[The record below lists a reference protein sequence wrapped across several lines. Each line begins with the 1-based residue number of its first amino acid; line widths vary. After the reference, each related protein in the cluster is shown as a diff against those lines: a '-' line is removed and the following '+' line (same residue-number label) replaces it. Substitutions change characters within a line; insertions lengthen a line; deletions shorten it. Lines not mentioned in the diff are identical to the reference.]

1 MKTADWESR
10 RVYSRTGEFRSV
22 CLSRNWIKIER
33 FAINIVWHD
42 LGALPREVRM
52 QRRRMRRMGI
62 RRLGIRQSLA
72 LVLLLVGTAAW
83 LAAWLAPARAQQ
95 SAPATS
101 SPAAAPAKPKPKP
114 TTKPEAAKPAPA
126 AKPASPAAAAA
137 GGAPPKLLGQYGM
150 WGAYTASPGGKKVCF
165 ALAKP
170 TASETN
176 PPNRPRN
183 PVYMFISTRPADKVT
198 NEISLVVGYPFKA
211 GTEATAQVGG
221 ANFALY
227 TQQDGAW
234 IKNATEEAKMVDAM
248 RGGDNAVIKGVSAK
262 GTQSTDTFSLK
273 GVAQALD
280 RTAQECK

>member
-1 MKTADWESR
+1 
-10 RVYSRTGEFRSV
+10 
-22 CLSRNWIKIER
+22 
-33 FAINIVWHD
+33 
-42 LGALPREVRM
+42 
-52 QRRRMRRMGI
+52 
-62 RRLGIRQSLA
+62 
-72 LVLLLVGTAAW
+72 VLLLLGVAAWVAAW
-83 LAAWLAPARAQQ
+83 LGPARAQQ
-95 SAPATS
+95 SAPAA
-101 SPAAAPAKPKPKP
+101 SPPAAATTKPKPKPKPEAAPAKP
-114 TTKPEAAKPAPA
+114 AAPSA

-137 GGAPPKLLGQYGM
+137 GGAQPKLLGQYGI

-198 NEISLVVGYPFKA
+198 NEVSLVVGYPFKA

-221 ANFALY
+221 TSFPLY

-234 IKNATEEAKMVDAM
+234 IKDATEEAKMVGAM
-248 RGGDNAVIKGVSAK
+248 RGGESAVIKGVSAK